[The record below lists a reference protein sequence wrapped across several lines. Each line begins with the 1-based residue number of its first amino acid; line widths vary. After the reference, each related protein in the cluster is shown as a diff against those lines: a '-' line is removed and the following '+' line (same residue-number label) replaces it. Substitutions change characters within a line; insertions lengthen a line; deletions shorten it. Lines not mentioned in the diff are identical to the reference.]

1 MGWFTFSWKKL
12 SCSFSVSVSGTVG
25 GRKILAG
32 RMNQR
37 LLLCALIAN
46 SSYVFPNDHSMK
58 TNFVAAPIPTPS
70 TIIFLVFELRKESVL
85 GSVYLNVK

>member
-12 SCSFSVSVSGTVG
+12 SCSFSVSVSGDC
-25 GRKILAG
+25 GREKDPG
-32 RMNQR
+32 RTYEPKAFVV
-37 LLLCALIAN
+37 CFAN

-70 TIIFLVFELRKESVL
+70 TTIFLVFELRKESVL
-85 GSVYLNVK
+85 GSVYLDVK